1 MTIRPFIGDSIIAS
15 ETDSDDENWYDFIK
29 RNLIRKKSVKFIGIA
44 LSESAYKLDD
54 VNNFIR
60 INDYE
65 GSPDVLRMRLFI
77 AIAHQ
82 IYRYGLEN
90 KPLKIFL
97 SHTKADRL
105 GVTLAKKI
113 KGAVARINNV

>member
-1 MTIRPFIGDSIIAS
+1 M
-15 ETDSDDENWYDFIK
+15 
-29 RNLIRKKSVKFIGIA
+29 KFIGIA
-44 LSESAYKLDD
+44 LSESAYKLDN

-60 INDYE
+60 MNDYQ
-65 GSPDVLRMRLFI
+65 GDSDVLRIRLFI

-82 IYRYGLEN
+82 VYRYGLEN

-97 SHTKADRL
+97 SHTKVDRL

-113 KGAVARINNV
+113 NR